1 MEEVKF
7 ITKRIG
13 DDIMV
18 ANKNYGSVLG
28 IIHVTEDN
36 YTIDSEEKPFS
47 HLRTA
52 IECLIKNKVSC

>member
-1 MEEVKF
+1 MEEILF
-7 ITKRIG
+7 TQCRRGNNIHI
-13 DDIMV
+13 I
-18 ANKNYGSVLG
+18 NKNARYELG
-28 IIHVTEDN
+28 IIHICGSN